1 MANSNGQRVAAF
13 MLALL
18 FLLTTIGAAGY
29 VIYELNSEEAG
40 LVNDVPGDNA
50 ANNQEEP
57 VQDNSLV
64 GTIIDD
70 FDGPVEV
77 PELRFDTLTE
87 GDGEEVKSGATVTI
101 NYTGALASDGT
112 IFDSS
117 VGRGEPATFP
127 LDNLIVGW
135 QEGIPGMKVGETRRL
150 FIPADKGYGEAGSGA
165 NIPPNSDLIFDIE
178 LLGVE
183 NS

>member
-1 MANSNGQRVAAF
+1 MANSNSQRVGAF

-18 FLLTTIGAAGY
+18 FLLTTVGAAGY
-29 VIYELNSEEAG
+29 VIYELNSSEAG
-40 LVNDVPGDNA
+40 LVQDTPSDTSLQ
-50 ANNQEEP
+50 NQEEP
-57 VQDNSLV
+57 PVQDL
-64 GTIIDD
+64 GTIDN

-77 PELRFDTLTE
+77 PELRFDVLTE
-87 GDGEEVKSGATVTI
+87 GSGEEAQPGATVTI

-112 IFDSS
+112 VFDSS

-150 FIPADKGYGEAGSGA
+150 FIPSDKGYGEAGSGA

-183 NS
+183 NQ